1 MMNVHIIG
9 AILNVFFHRMKM
21 ILSSARMP
29 KRRKRRM
36 RKVGTKRTKASI
48 RRKKTNLTLMLMK
61 ISKRKGSIGMRW
73 RNKRLRKIDDVE
85 GRASNRWMNRAKS
98 QNEAMDN
105 RRREAASN
113 SSRKRKDVRITTARL
128 GRDNKKT
135 IVLLLVLNR
144 YNYPVIDIVIGP
156 VPGFFG

>member
-1 MMNVHIIG
+1 
-9 AILNVFFHRMKM
+9 
-21 ILSSARMP
+21 
-29 KRRKRRM
+29 M

-85 GRASNRWMNRAKS
+85 GRASNRWKNLVKS

-105 RRREAASN
+105 R
-113 SSRKRKDVRITTARL
+113 
-128 GRDNKKT
+128 
-135 IVLLLVLNR
+135 
-144 YNYPVIDIVIGP
+144 
-156 VPGFFG
+156 